1 MGNLKNKV
9 NELKSEFNDWLYDHH
24 KTKASIGYVLAI
36 LLSTI
41 SALTFA
47 VGFNTF
53 MDLGVAVGAGNIQYQ
68 KILSGG
74 MSGLSQVIT
83 LICELCGWKTVAEG
97 GTLDEHTAY
106 AILYFVLNVPLLF
119 VAWFGIGKRFSIMT
133 LVNVIETSIF
143 IRIFTVTNIPFLK
156 LIADFTVENGGMLS
170 RALFGGVC
178 TGLSSAL
185 AYKGDFSAGGVD
197 IIAYY
202 IGLKKKTLVGSY
214 AVVLNGATLLV
225 FILLSITKA
234 GWDDA
239 NTAASYVVGA
249 FYTAIYLF
257 VTKLV
262 VDAINTRNKK
272 VNVEVITS
280 KEALGDVLI
289 ESFPHAA
296 TKLQGKGVYS
306 GKDKFVFIM
315 VISSDELNAVM
326 RLIQRE
332 DNESFVEVMPLTSVA
347 GRFFTKPIK

>member
-1 MGNLKNKV
+1 
-9 NELKSEFNDWLYDHH
+9 
-24 KTKASIGYVLAI
+24 
-36 LLSTI
+36 
-41 SALTFA
+41 
-47 VGFNTF
+47 
-53 MDLGVAVGAGNIQYQ
+53 
-68 KILSGG
+68 

-106 AILYFVLNVPLLF
+106 SILYFVLNVPLLF
-119 VAWFGIGKRFSIMT
+119 IAWFGIGKRFSIMT
-133 LVNVIETSIF
+133 LVNVVETSIF
-143 IRIFTVTNIPFLK
+143 IKLFTVTNIPFLK
-156 LIADFTVENGGMLS
+156 IVAEFTVQNGGMLS

-185 AYKGDFSAGGVD
+185 AYKGDFAAGGVD
-197 IIAYY
+197 VIAYY
-202 IGLKKKTLVGSY
+202 IGIKKKTLVGSY
-214 AVVLNGATLLV
+214 AVILNGATLLV

-239 NTAASYVVGA
+239 NMAASYVVGA

-272 VNVEVITS
+272 VKVEVITS